1 MISLMARLFLV
12 LLLFAFGLTAQT
24 KPTLI
29 LRNGRLWTAN
39 PVQPWAEAVA
49 ITGNKITA
57 VGANA
62 AIAKLAGPQTQI
74 VDLEGRLVSP
84 GFNDAHIHFLGGARG
99 LRQID
104 LTGACTLEEMQKRVR
119 EYAEKHPNAE
129 WITGSGW
136 EYFCFPPGRVARK
149 EDLDAA
155 VKDKAV
161 FISAYDGHSGWAN
174 TKALRIGEVARA
186 EFKGFGE
193 VERDPITGEPTGFLK
208 EGAMG
213 LVRRHIPRPTRAQ
226 SLADLETGLKLVA
239 SLGITSL
246 QNASGSPDELSL
258 YEELLQQ
265 GKLTARTGMVM
276 SVGRK
281 DAPLTDFA
289 QLERKYINSD
299 MLRVP
304 GIKLMLDGV
313 IESHTA
319 AMLEPYSDGY
329 DGSGEPNWSAE
340 DFNDVVLRADR
351 LGLQIWTH
359 AIGDRAVRMALDAY
373 ENATRR
379 NAGRYHL
386 VRKDR
391 RYRIEHIETIHPT
404 DLPRFAKLGVLP
416 VMQPIHA
423 DPGTVEVWSKAVGP
437 ERLKL
442 AFPWRAFERSG
453 ARLVFSS
460 DWPACIS
467 LNPIRAIHNAVNRR
481 TIDGKPAGGWT
492 PEHRVSIETAL
503 RGYTQMGA
511 LASFEETTKGRLAP
525 GYLADLAVFSQDL
538 FKIDPM
544 KIHET
549 KVVMT
554 IFDGRV
560 IYRQ

>member
-1 MISLMARLFLV
+1 MISLMARSFLGLFLFTSF
-12 LLLFAFGLTAQT
+12 LAAQT

-29 LRNGRLWTAN
+29 LRHGRLWTAN
-39 PVQPWAEAVA
+39 PQQPWAEAVA
-49 ITGNKITA
+49 ITGKRITA
-57 VGANA
+57 IGSDAV
-62 AIAKLAGPQTQI
+62 ISKLAGPRTQVI
-74 VDLEGRLVSP
+74 DLEGRLAIP

-104 LTGACTLEEMQKRVR
+104 LTGACTLEEMQKRIR
-119 EYAEKHPNAE
+119 EFADKHPQAE

-136 EYFCFPPGRVARK
+136 EYYCFPAGRVARK

-161 FISAYDGHSGWAN
+161 FISSYDGHSGWAN
-174 TKALRIGEVARA
+174 SKALRIGEVARA

-193 VERDPITGEPTGFLK
+193 VEKDPLTGEPTGYLK
-208 EGAMG
+208 EGATG

-226 SLADLETGLKLVA
+226 DLADLETGLKLAA

-265 GKLTARTGMVM
+265 GKLTARVGMVM

-289 QLERKYINSD
+289 QIERKYFQHD

-319 AMLEPYSDGY
+319 ALLEPYSD
-329 DGSGEPNWSAE
+329 DPNLTGEPNWTAD

-391 RYRIEHIETIHPT
+391 RYRVEHIETIHPT

-442 AFPWRAFERSG
+442 AFAWRAFERAG

-467 LNPIRAIHNAVNRR
+467 VNPIRGIHNAVNRR

-492 PEHRVSIETAL
+492 PEHRVSLESAL
-503 RGYTQMGA
+503 RAYTTMAA
-511 LASFEETTKGRLAP
+511 LASFEEASKGRLAP
-525 GYLADLAVFSQDL
+525 GYLADLAVLSQDL
-538 FKIDPM
+538 FKIDPV

-549 KVVMT
+549 KVVTT

-560 IYRQ
+560 IYRP